1 MSHGWIVPCFEFDDY
16 SFLSSHVKKSL
27 EECSIFLSL
36 VPLLWNLI
44 GLVRWLWREVQS
56 FFKPAHLELPE
67 PEINAEKC
75 SCIQFESPSVMQCTP
90 L

>member
-1 MSHGWIVPCFEFDDY
+1 MLVYSMFFEFDY
-16 SFLSSHVKKSL
+16 SFFSHVKKSL
-27 EECSIFLSL
+27 GDGFRIFLSL
-36 VPLLWNLI
+36 ALLLRSLI
-44 GLVRWLWREVQS
+44 GLVLWMLREVQS